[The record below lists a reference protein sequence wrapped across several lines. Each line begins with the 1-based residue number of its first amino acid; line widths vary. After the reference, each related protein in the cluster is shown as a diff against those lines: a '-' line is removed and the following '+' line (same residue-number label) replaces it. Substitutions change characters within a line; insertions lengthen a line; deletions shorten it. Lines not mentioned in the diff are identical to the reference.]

1 MSYYID
7 KLDKLTQ
14 DERDALLDFIQNLTE
29 GDIMIIASEMQMD
42 QADKRKLSRA
52 LENFQDA

>member
-7 KLDKLTQ
+7 KLDKLTE

-29 GDIMIIASEMQMD
+29 GDIMIIATEMQMD

>member
-7 KLDKLTQ
+7 KLDKLTE
-14 DERDALLDFIQNLTE
+14 DERDALLDFIQNLTD
-29 GDIMIIASEMQMD
+29 GDIMFIASEMQMD
-42 QADKRKLSRA
+42 HADKRKLCRA

>member
-1 MSYYID
+1 MSYYQD
-7 KLDKLTQ
+7 KLDKLTE

-29 GDIMIIASEMQMD
+29 GDIMIIATEMQMD
-42 QADKRKLSRA
+42 HADKRKLSRA